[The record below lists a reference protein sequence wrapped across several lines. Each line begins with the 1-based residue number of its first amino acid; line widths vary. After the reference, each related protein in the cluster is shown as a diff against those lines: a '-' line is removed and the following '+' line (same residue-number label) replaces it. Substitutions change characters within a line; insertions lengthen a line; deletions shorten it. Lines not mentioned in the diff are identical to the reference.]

1 MSRIITF
8 LFLALIVTIAIFSC
22 QKELSFEGINNT
34 PAIFTLDCSAPVIGG
49 NYIKSTA
56 LTVANTVKLKA
67 TVAQPGTYTF
77 VTIANGI
84 RFVARGSFT
93 TVGTGQVI
101 TFIGSG
107 TPTAAINSVF
117 AVQTNCSFTIPVSAG
132 PPQGIYNLNCN
143 SVSVNGIYT
152 LNIGLD
158 PAVNT
163 ITFTATVTAP
173 GAYNIIQTFNG
184 ITFTAAGTFA
194 TTGSAVPITF
204 TCSGAPTVLG
214 QNNLTI
220 GSNNCP
226 VTIEVLALDANFLLA
241 TLGGVSK
248 LFNTNLTG
256 TIRNVSGGPSSFSI
270 KGFRNTTGPEKFSID
285 FFDAGGLIVVRP
297 YENIFPRFGNP
308 SAVAT
313 YIDASGAPW
322 ESINGTFTIT
332 AITTTSATGNFSGML
347 TKLNTGGAPQTLAF
361 TLGSFRVAF

>member
-1 MSRIITF
+1 MSSIIK
-8 LFLALIVTIAIFSC
+8 LLVSALVVTLAIFSC

-34 PAIFTLDCSAPVIGG
+34 PAIFTLDCSAPIIGG
-49 NYIKSTA
+49 GYVKGTA

-67 TVAQPGTYTF
+67 AVTKPGTYTF

-84 RFVARGSFT
+84 TFVAEGSFT
-93 TVGTGQVI
+93 TVGIGQEI

-107 TPTAAINSVF
+107 TPIAAINSVF
-117 AVQTNCSFTIPVSAG
+117 AVETGCSFNIPVSAG
-132 PPQGIYNLNCN
+132 LPQAIYSLNCN
-143 SVSVNGIYT
+143 SLSVNGIYT
-152 LNIGLD
+152 LNIELD

-163 ITFTATVTAP
+163 ITVTASVTGP
-173 GAYNIIQTFNG
+173 GAYNIIQTLNG
-184 ITFTAAGTFA
+184 ITVTATGTFA
-194 TTGSAVPITF
+194 NTGSAVPITF
-204 TCSGAPTVLG
+204 ACSGAPTVLG
-214 QNNLTI
+214 QNNVTI

-226 VTIEVLALDANFLLA
+226 VTIDVLAFDANFLLA

-256 TIRNVSGGPSSFSI
+256 TLRNVTRGPSSFSI

-285 FFDAGGLIVVRP
+285 FFDAAGTIVVRP
-297 YENIFPRFGNP
+297 YENIFPQFGNP

-313 YIDASGAPW
+313 YVDASGAPW
-322 ESINGTFTIT
+322 ESIDGTFTIT
-332 AITTTSATGNFSGML
+332 AISTTRATGNFSGTL